1 MGSGDGLWG
10 TGWNYWGIVWGWMDN
25 LDFKFEEIVG
35 K

>member
-10 TGWNYWGIVWGWMDN
+10 TGWNYLRIVWGWMDN
-25 LDFKFEEIVG
+25 LDFKFEEFVG